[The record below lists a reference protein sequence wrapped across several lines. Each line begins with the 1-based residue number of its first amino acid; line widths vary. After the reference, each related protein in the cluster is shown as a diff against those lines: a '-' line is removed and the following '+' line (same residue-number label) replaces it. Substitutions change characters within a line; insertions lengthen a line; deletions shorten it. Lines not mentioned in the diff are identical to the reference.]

1 MVKCSDMVCIAIVWV
16 IRTDK
21 MKSKIQS
28 KMTLLSVNKTVECV
42 CKYKMNLQRLMMS
55 TSIPHGIIDKK
66 NTNST
71 H

>member
-55 TSIPHGIIDKK
+55 TPIPHGIIDKK
-66 NTNST
+66 NTYST